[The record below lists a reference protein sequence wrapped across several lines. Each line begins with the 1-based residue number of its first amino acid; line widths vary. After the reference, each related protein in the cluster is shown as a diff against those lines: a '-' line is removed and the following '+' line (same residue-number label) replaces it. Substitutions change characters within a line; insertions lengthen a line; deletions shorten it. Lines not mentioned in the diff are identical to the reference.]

1 MKNVVV
7 AASGSRKCH
16 ADLHERI
23 CRAARSGKYHGVGS
37 CEYHAA
43 G

>member
-1 MKNVVV
+1 MQNVN
-7 AASGSRKCH
+7 AATSRSGKCH

-23 CRAARSGKYHGVGS
+23 CHAARSGKYHGVGS
-37 CEYHAA
+37 YEYHAA